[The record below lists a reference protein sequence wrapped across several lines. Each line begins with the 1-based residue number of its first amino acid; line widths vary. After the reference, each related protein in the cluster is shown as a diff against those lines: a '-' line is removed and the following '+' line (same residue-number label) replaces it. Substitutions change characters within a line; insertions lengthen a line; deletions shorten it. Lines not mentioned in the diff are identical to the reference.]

1 MTEVESSSTES
12 VPDDSP
18 FDVEVR
24 VGATPQHLPAVR
36 AVAADIA
43 MRADFD
49 LDAIADLKLA
59 VDEAC
64 STLVM
69 HAAPGTQLSCAFRS
83 TADEIQVRAVVPS
96 ADGNPP
102 PRNTFSWRV
111 LSTLADF
118 VAASV
123 SQDGTPITV
132 RIDLVKK
139 RTAVVST

>member
-1 MTEVESSSTES
+1 MSEAESTISNSPS
-12 VPDDSP
+12 DDA

-24 VGATPQHLPAVR
+24 VAATPQHLSAIR
-36 AVAADIA
+36 AVAADLA

-69 HAAPGTQLSCAFRS
+69 HAADGAQLSCAFRC
-83 TADEIQVRAVVPS
+83 TADEIRVRAVVPS
-96 ADGNPP
+96 ADATP
-102 PRNTFSWRV
+102 PRRDTFSWRV

-123 SQDGTPITV
+123 SQDGAPITV

-139 RTAVVST
+139 RTAVVNA

>member
-1 MTEVESSSTES
+1 MSEAESTINEPIS
-12 VPDDSP
+12 DDVS

-24 VGATPQHLPAVR
+24 VAATPQHLSAIR
-36 AVAADIA
+36 AVAADLA

-69 HAAPGTQLSCAFRS
+69 HAASGTELSCAFRC
-83 TADEIQVRAVVPS
+83 TPDEIAVRAVVPS
-96 ADGNPP
+96 ADGTP
-102 PRNTFSWRV
+102 PRRDTFSWRV

-118 VAASV
+118 VTASV
-123 SQDGTPITV
+123 SRDGTPTRV

-139 RTAVVST
+139 RTTVVNA

>member
-1 MTEVESSSTES
+1 VSEAESTINEPIS
-12 VPDDSP
+12 DDR

-24 VGATPQHLPAVR
+24 VAATPQHLSAIR
-36 AVAADIA
+36 AVAADLA

-69 HAAPGTQLSCAFRS
+69 HAAPGSELNCAFRC
-83 TADEIQVRAVVPS
+83 TPDEIRVRALAPS
-96 ADGNPP
+96 ADGTP
-102 PRNTFSWRV
+102 PRRDTFSWRV

-123 SQDGTPITV
+123 SESAEPTTV

-139 RTAVVST
+139 RTAVVNA